1 MTRRKSWIPR
11 EWAELL
17 RASGKS
23 SRLWLPRR
31 KSDLLAPPLTI
42 TQPRSY
48 SPTTERCPIQDISHY
63 HILER
68 LGGGGMGVVYKAE
81 DTKLHRFVALKFL
94 PPEVARDP
102 QTLARFEREAQAAS
116 ALNHPNIC
124 TVYEIGEDQGEKF
137 IAMEFLDGHTLKHV
151 IEGKSLPLERLLD
164 LALEIA
170 DALDAAH
177 SQGITHRDI
186 KPANIFVTG
195 RGNAKILDFGLAKL
209 TPTAGIAEGV
219 GVSAMATQT
228 LDDFLTSPGATLG
241 TVAYMSPEQAR
252 GEELDART
260 DLFSFGAVLYEM
272 ATGQLAFVGNTT
284 AVIHDAIL
292 NRAPVPASKSN
303 PQIPLDLERIIDK
316 ALEKD
321 RKLRYQTASDLR
333 ADLKRL
339 KRDTSSGKV
348 PLASTSAQIV
358 AGPMPK
364 SRKAVYPV
372 IAAATVIVFAV
383 GAYLWPSRPRG
394 FNLQNMQITQVTTTG
409 NAGAAALSPDRR
421 YLVYVLRDGEQESL
435 WVQQLATGS
444 HVQLLPPDQVRFVA
458 LSFTPDGNY
467 IMFVRSDKSTTNF
480 RYLYQI
486 PALGGAPQQL
496 IRDID
501 SAPVFSPDGQQFAF
515 VRGILNPQSNQ
526 ILIARADGSGERV
539 LAERKGFG
547 AGSPVVSWSADGK
560 NLAFVSPE
568 TRDNQSRWVLETVSA
583 KTGELRDL
591 HSFATGARAVAWL
604 PDGRGLVVTAIDEQ
618 TGRGQIWFVSYPR
631 GAVSRFTNDLT
642 NYDPCCLDISGDGD
656 SLVALQ
662 DSTLSDIWVAKA
674 HGSDPKQITSGEV
687 LGLGLDWVGNRI
699 TATNPRFQWILLN
712 PDGSGETLLTHDRGA
727 HPQLSACPD
736 GKYVVYNTYHERN
749 FELWL
754 AEADGSNPV
763 KLPVDGA
770 MFGGACSADSKSIIY
785 AAANAVWRIPIE
797 GGNPVKLDI
806 PFGLAGE
813 TTDGK
818 LLLYGI
824 QRVEGRTH
832 VSNMVVA
839 PVTGGTP
846 LYTFDAPYGMK
857 SARFTPDNKAIA
869 FLLTR
874 NRATNIW
881 EQPLA
886 GGPPV
891 QVTKFPTDDMFA
903 FAWSHD
909 GKQLAFSRGRR
920 KTDVVM
926 MSHFR

>member
-1 MTRRKSWIPR
+1 
-11 EWAELL
+11 
-17 RASGKS
+17 
-23 SRLWLPRR
+23 
-31 KSDLLAPPLTI
+31 
-42 TQPRSY
+42 
-48 SPTTERCPIQDISHY
+48 
-63 HILER
+63 
-68 LGGGGMGVVYKAE
+68 MGVVYKAE

-124 TVYEIGEDQGEKF
+124 TVYEIGEEHGEKF

-151 IEGKSLPLERLLD
+151 IEGKPLPLEQLLD

-177 SQGITHRDI
+177 TQGITHRDI
-186 KPANIFVTG
+186 KPANIFVTA
-195 RGNAKILDFGLAKL
+195 RGHAKILDFGLAKL
-209 TPTAGIAEGV
+209 TPASCVAEGV
-219 GVSAMATQT
+219 GASTMATQT
-228 LDDFLTSPGATLG
+228 LDDFLTSPGTTLG

-252 GEELDART
+252 GEELDAGT

-272 ATGQLAFVGNTT
+272 TTGQLAFSGNTT

-292 NRAPVPASKSN
+292 NRAPVPASKAN
-303 PQIPLDLERIIDK
+303 PQAPLELERIIDK

-339 KRDTSSGKV
+339 KRDTSSGKLL
-348 PLASTSAQIV
+348 LASSSAESV
-358 AGPMPK
+358 AAPK
-364 SRKAVYPV
+364 SRKSVYAIFAAVTLLA
-372 IAAATVIVFAV
+372 ITV
-383 GAYLWPSRPRG
+383 GAYLWLSRPRG
-394 FNLQNMQITQVTTTG
+394 FNLQNMKITQVTTTG

-421 YLVYVLRDGEQESL
+421 YIVYVLRDGEQESL

-444 HVQLLPPDQVRFVA
+444 HIQVLPPDQVRFVA

-486 PALGGAPQQL
+486 PALGGIPQQL

-501 SAPVFSPDGQQFAF
+501 SAPVFSPDGQQIAF
-515 VRGILNPQSNQ
+515 IRGILDPAGNQ
-526 ILIARADGSGERV
+526 ILVAKADGSGERV
-539 LAERKGFG
+539 LAQRQGFG
-547 AGSPVVSWSADGK
+547 AGSPTVSWSADGK

-568 TRDNQSRWVLETVSA
+568 SRDNQLRWVLAVVSA
-583 KTGELRDL
+583 KTGEVRDL
-591 HSFATGARAVAWL
+591 HAFATGTRAVAWL
-604 PDGRGLVVTAIDEQ
+604 PDGHGLLAMTIDDQ
-618 TGRGQIWFVSYPR
+618 SGRGQIWFVSYP
-631 GAVSRFTNDLT
+631 GGEASRFTNDLT
-642 NYDPCCLDISGDGD
+642 DYDECCLDITLDGD

-662 DSTLSDIWVAKA
+662 GSILSDIWVARGD
-674 HGSDPKQITSGEV
+674 GSEAKQITSGEA
-687 LGLGLDWVGNRI
+687 LGLGLDWVGSRI
-699 TATNPRFQWILLN
+699 TATNPRFQWILMN
-712 PDGSGETLLTHDRGA
+712 PDGSGETPLTHD
-727 HPQLSACPD
+727 HDPHLQLSACPD
-736 GKYVVYNTYHERN
+736 GKHVVYGTIHGGK
-749 FELWL
+749 FELWR
-754 AEADGSNPV
+754 AEADGSNPA
-763 KLPVDGA
+763 KLLV
-770 MFGGACSADSKSIIY
+770 GGILGGTCSADSRSIIY
-785 AAANAVWRIPIE
+785 AAESALWRIPIE
-797 GGNPVKLDI
+797 GGNPVKLNV

-813 TTDGK
+813 ASDGK
-818 LLLYGI
+818 LVFYGL
-824 QRVEGRTH
+824 QKVEGATLQ
-832 VSNMVVA
+832 SKLIVA
-839 PVTGGTP
+839 PAAGGAP

-857 SARFTPDNKAIA
+857 LAKFTPDTKAIA

-886 GGPPV
+886 GGAPV
-891 QVTKFPTDDMFA
+891 QVTHFPSDDMFA
-903 FAWSHD
+903 FAWSYD

>member
-1 MTRRKSWIPR
+1 
-11 EWAELL
+11 
-17 RASGKS
+17 
-23 SRLWLPRR
+23 
-31 KSDLLAPPLTI
+31 
-42 TQPRSY
+42 
-48 SPTTERCPIQDISHY
+48 
-63 HILER
+63 
-68 LGGGGMGVVYKAE
+68 MGVVYKAE

-124 TVYEIGEDQGEKF
+124 TVYEIGEEQGEKF

-151 IEGKSLPLERLLD
+151 IEGKPLPLEQLLD

-186 KPANIFVTG
+186 KPANIFVTA
-195 RGNAKILDFGLAKL
+195 RGHAKILDFGLAKL
-209 TPTAGIAEGV
+209 SPASRVAEGV
-219 GVSAMATQT
+219 GVSTMASQT

-260 DLFSFGAVLYEM
+260 DMFSFGAVLYEM
-272 ATGQLAFVGNTT
+272 TTGQLAFSGNTT

-292 NRAPVPASKSN
+292 NRAPVPPSKSN
-303 PQIPLDLERIIDK
+303 AQIPLELERIIDK

-348 PLASTSAQIV
+348 PLASSSVQSSGPSSAQNV
-358 AGPMPK
+358 TAPK
-364 SRKAVYPV
+364 SRKAISAV
-372 IAAATVIVFAV
+372 IAAVAV
-383 GAYLWPSRPRG
+383 LAIAAGAYLWSNRPRS
-394 FNLQNMQITQVTTTG
+394 FNLQNVQFTQVTTTG

-421 YLVYVLRDGEQESL
+421 YIVYVLHDGEQESL

-467 IMFVRSDKSTTNF
+467 ILFVRSDKSTTNF

-496 IRDID
+496 VRDID
-501 SAPVFSPDGQQFAF
+501 SAPAFSPDGQQFAF
-515 VRGILNPQSNQ
+515 VRGILNPPSNQ
-526 ILIARADGSGERV
+526 ILVARADGTGERV
-539 LAERKGFG
+539 LADRKGFG
-547 AGSPVVSWSADGK
+547 AGSPTVSWSADGK

-568 TRDNQSRWVLETVSA
+568 SRDNQTRWVLETVSV
-583 KTGELRDL
+583 KTGEVRDL
-591 HSFATGARAVAWL
+591 HFFATGARAVAWL
-604 PDGRGLVVTAIDEQ
+604 PDGHGLLTMTIDDQ
-618 TGRGQIWFVSYPR
+618 SGRGQIWSVSYPR
-631 GAVSRFTNDLT
+631 GDASRFTNDLT
-642 NYDPCCLDISGDGD
+642 DYDLCCLDITRDGD

-662 DSTLSDIWVAKA
+662 DTTLSDIWVAKGD
-674 HGSDPKQITSGEV
+674 GSEAKQITSGEV
-687 LGLGLDWVGNRI
+687 LGLGLDWVGNRV
-699 TATNPRFQWILLN
+699 TASNPRLEWILLN
-712 PDGSGETLLTHDRGA
+712 PDGSGETPLTHD
-727 HPQLSACPD
+727 HDPHLYLSACPD
-736 GKYVVYNTYHERN
+736 GKHIVYNSFHQAN

-754 AEADGSNPV
+754 AGADGSNPV
-763 KLPVDGA
+763 KLPAGGLVG
-770 MFGGACSADSKSIIY
+770 GGACTADSKSIVY
-785 AAANAVWRIPIE
+785 GAQNALWRIPLE

-813 TTDGK
+813 TSDGK
-818 LLLYGI
+818 LVLYGT
-824 QRVEGRTH
+824 QKVEGASL
-832 VSNMVVA
+832 VSKLVVA
-839 PVTGGTP
+839 RVTGGAP

-857 SARFTPDNKAIA
+857 SAKFTPDGKAIA

-886 GGPPV
+886 EGPLV
-891 QVTKFPTDDMFA
+891 QLTKFPTDDMFA
-903 FAWSHD
+903 FAWSPD

-920 KTDVVM
+920 KTDAVM

>member
-1 MTRRKSWIPR
+1 
-11 EWAELL
+11 
-17 RASGKS
+17 
-23 SRLWLPRR
+23 
-31 KSDLLAPPLTI
+31 
-42 TQPRSY
+42 
-48 SPTTERCPIQDISHY
+48 
-63 HILER
+63 
-68 LGGGGMGVVYKAE
+68 MGVVYKAE
-81 DTKLHRFVALKFL
+81 DTKLYRFVALKFL
-94 PPEVARDP
+94 PPAVARDP

-124 TVYEIGEDQGEKF
+124 TVYEIGEEQGEKF
-137 IAMEFLDGHTLKHV
+137 IAMEFLDGHTLNHV
-151 IEGKSLPLERLLD
+151 IEGKPLPIEQLLD

-186 KPANIFVTG
+186 KPANIFVTA
-195 RGNAKILDFGLAKL
+195 RGHAKILDFGLAKL
-209 TPTAGIAEGV
+209 TPASRVAEGV

-272 ATGQLAFVGNTT
+272 TTGQLAFSGNTT

-348 PLASTSAQIV
+348 PLASSSVKSSAQSSV
-358 AGPMPK
+358 QTEAAPK
-364 SRKAVYPV
+364 SRKAFYAVIV
-372 IAAATVIVFAV
+372 AVAVFAIAA
-383 GAYLWPSRPRG
+383 GAYLWSNRPRS

-421 YLVYVLRDGEQESL
+421 YLVYVLHDGEQESL

-444 HVQLLPPDQVRFVA
+444 HVQILPPDQVRFVA

-496 IRDID
+496 VRDID
-501 SAPVFSPDGQQFAF
+501 SAPAFSPDGQEFAF
-515 VRGILNPQSNQ
+515 IRGILNPPSNQ
-526 ILIARADGSGERV
+526 ILVAKADGTSERV
-539 LAERKGFG
+539 LMDRKSFG
-547 AGSPVVSWSADGK
+547 AGAPTVSWSADGK

-583 KTGELRDL
+583 KSSEVRDL

-604 PDGRGLVVTAIDEQ
+604 PDGHGLLVTAIDDQ
-618 TGRGQIWFVSYPR
+618 SGRGQIWFVGYPK
-631 GAVSRFTNDLT
+631 GEASRFTNDLT
-642 NYDPCCLDISGDGD
+642 NYDPCCLDISSDGD

-662 DSTLSDIWVAKA
+662 DTTLSDIWVAKGD
-674 HGSDPKQITSGEV
+674 GSDPKQITSGEV

-699 TATNPRFQWILLN
+699 TATNSRFQWILLN
-712 PDGSGETLLTHDRGA
+712 SDGSGETLLTHDRGA
-727 HPQLSACPD
+727 HLQLSACPD

-749 FELWL
+749 FELWR

-763 KLPVDGA
+763 RLPVDGA
-770 MFGGACSADSKSIIY
+770 LGGGVCTADSKSIVY
-785 AAANAVWRIPIE
+785 GAQNALWRIPID
-797 GGNPVKLDI
+797 GGTPVKLDL
-806 PFGLAGE
+806 PFGLASE
-813 TTDGK
+813 TSDGK
-818 LLLYGI
+818 LVLYGI
-824 QRVEGRTH
+824 QKVEGT
-832 VSNMVVA
+832 SLLSKLVVA
-839 PVTGGTP
+839 PATGGVP
-846 LYTFDAPYGMK
+846 LYTFDAPYGMT
-857 SARFTPDNKAIA
+857 SAKFTPDGKAIA
-869 FLLTR
+869 FRLTR

-886 GGPPV
+886 GGALV
-891 QVTKFPTDDMFA
+891 QVTKFATDDMFA
-903 FAWSHD
+903 FAWSSD
-909 GKQLAFSRGRR
+909 GKHLAFSRGRR
-920 KTDVVM
+920 KTDVIM
-926 MSHFR
+926 MSNFR